1 MIEWADEKLVQ
12 AIIGFARISGCFL
25 VLPGLSSVRVPQQ
38 VRIIF
43 VLTLSAALLPMLPP
57 LAMAE
62 ASRSLWHL
70 ARLIVSETITG
81 VLIGLGARYYLLA
94 VSFMM
99 NAASTAVGIS
109 AQLVPSVMDN
119 DMEPALASIVSS
131 ATMLL
136 LFAMDFHHQAIRALV
151 RSFSLAPAGALPDFG
166 AISKNLVGFL
176 SDCFLVT
183 FSLASPFLAYALL
196 TNIFI
201 ALLNKLIPNLPLY
214 FIATPGVLLGA
225 LLLIYILIPALV
237 SLAAQGH
244 FEMPL

>member
-1 MIEWADEKLVQ
+1 MNAWADEKLVE
-12 AIIGFARISGCFL
+12 AFIGFVRISGCFL

-38 VRIIF
+38 VRIMF
-43 VLTLSAALLPMLPP
+43 VLALTAALIPLLPP
-57 LAMAE
+57 LAVQDAM
-62 ASRSLWHL
+62 RSSWHF

-81 VLIGLGARYYLLA
+81 VLIGLGARCYLLS

-99 NAASTAVGIS
+99 NAASAAVGIS
-109 AQLVPSVMDN
+109 AQLAPSVMDN
-119 DMEPALASIVSS
+119 DMEPALASIISS
-131 ATMLL
+131 ATLL
-136 LFAMDFHHQAIRALV
+136 ALFSMDFHHHAIRALV
-151 RSFSLAPAGALPDFG
+151 LSFALAPAGNLPDFG
-166 AISKNLVGFL
+166 AISKNLVGYL

-214 FIATPGVLLGA
+214 FIATPAVLLGA

-244 FEMPL
+244 FEMPM

>member
-1 MIEWADEKLVQ
+1 MNGLADDALVR
-12 AIIGFARISGCFL
+12 AVVGFARISGCFL

-38 VRIIF
+38 VRIVF
-43 VLTLSAALLPMLPP
+43 VLALTAALMPLLPP
-57 LAMAE
+57 LEVSGAT
-62 ASRSLWHL
+62 RSPWHFM
-70 ARLIVSETITG
+70 RLLFSESVTG
-81 VLIGLGARYYLLA
+81 VLIGIGARFYLLS

-119 DMEPALASIVSS
+119 DMEPALSSLVSS
-131 ATMLL
+131 AAVLA
-136 LFAMDFHHQAIRALV
+136 LFSMDFHHHAIRALV
-151 RSFSLAPAGALPDFG
+151 LSFKLAPAGGLPDFSV
-166 AISKNLVGFL
+166 ISENLVSYL

-214 FIATPGVLLGA
+214 FVATPAVLLGA
-225 LLLIYILIPALV
+225 LLLFYVLMPALI
-237 SLAAQGH
+237 SLSAQGY